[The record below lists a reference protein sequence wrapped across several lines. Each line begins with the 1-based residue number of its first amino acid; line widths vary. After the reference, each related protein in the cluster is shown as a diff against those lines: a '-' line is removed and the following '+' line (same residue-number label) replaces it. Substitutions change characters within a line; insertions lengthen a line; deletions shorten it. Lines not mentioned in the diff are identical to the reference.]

1 MLRRNSAGRQREEST
16 MKGLIGKKIGMTTV
30 FAEDGASIPVT
41 VVEVT
46 PNLVFG
52 HRTAERD
59 GYTALQL
66 AHGEMEEKKAEK
78 RQTKPYLGQFKKKS
92 FKAHKLIRE
101 FRVEAKELN
110 DFAVGSQVTVA
121 LFKKGDR
128 VDVTGTSRGFGFAGV
143 VKRHHMKGQARNAAS
158 AHEVHRHMGAVGQRK
173 TPGRVFKGKRMP
185 GHMGVERKT
194 VQNLQVI
201 DVIAESNL
209 LLISGSVPGY
219 DKSMVVVKP
228 AVK

>member
-1 MLRRNSAGRQREEST
+1 MLRRNSARRKREESS

-78 RQTKPYLGQFKKKS
+78 RQTKPYLGPFKKKS
-92 FKAHKLIRE
+92 FKPHKLIRE
-101 FRVEAKELN
+101 FRL
-110 DFAVGSQVTVA
+110 D
-121 LFKKGDR
+121 
-128 VDVTGTSRGFGFAGV
+128 
-143 VKRHHMKGQARNAAS
+143 
-158 AHEVHRHMGAVGQRK
+158 AHEL
-173 TPGRVFKGKRMP
+173 TDF
-185 GHMGVERKT
+185 
-194 VQNLQVI
+194 
-201 DVIAESNL
+201 
-209 LLISGSVPGY
+209 
-219 DKSMVVVKP
+219 
-228 AVK
+228 